1 MSRSVRTRYPHA
13 FSKSPVPPVGEGSRR
28 GSANPHNGP
37 KAPDEDPDSRMWWKQ
52 KPKPRTYPAHYSRAD
67 IERIADRLAR
77 NWNEKRGVR
86 LGPEVAKLCET
97 GLRMLLSEPSR
108 ERLMTVLCGRLNC
121 PDKDNCD
128 PCADKA
134 REIVRMYQDERRKD
148 WSL

>member
-1 MSRSVRTRYPHA
+1 MSRRRTTPPTYTWTGEPTPHHATPRSRTEPWPHYP
-13 FSKSPVPPVGEGSRR
+13 R
-28 GSANPHNGP
+28 N
-37 KAPDEDPDSRMWWKQ
+37 
-52 KPKPRTYPAHYSRAD
+52 YSRQD
-67 IERIADRLAR
+67 IERIANRLAM
-77 NWNEKRGVR
+77 NWDQRRGVR

-108 ERLMTVLCGRLNC
+108 DRLMTVLCGRLNC

-134 REIVRMYQDERRKD
+134 REIVRMYQDERRTD